1 MMRAR
6 LLRILLFAW
15 WVLGNEGTAALSA
28 RPAPEIDPTLPKTV
42 RLCYEPA
49 RQFCSRHLEGNHNE
63 LYMCLIVTLPNER
76 TAAYTSQCWA
86 RLDWMRA
93 HLLKSGARLPGQ
105 SSPER
110 DANPTNARTSRE
122 HMHADARLPSSSRY
136 RNRPVAARP
145 PLPSTAAIRATALAE
160 PDRARPRTTADCSQ
174 FAFAPQPGSA
184 AVEQAERRARAT
196 RVVSDAEHASARA
209 RSAADIPRLIHQFTH
224 LPDDDSKA
232 HGLLRTEARVRAV
245 HRGWCVR
252 YWDDDELAAFV
263 NASFAGAVADAYF
276 KFPPGVI
283 RSDIARYL
291 LVATYGGWYLDT
303 DIKCSQPLDTL
314 HGRGGVVLT
323 RTAPN
328 PRKPPRPDFRP
339 LVANF
344 VFGSAP
350 DHPFWELVLDEVASL
365 PDPPREGL
373 HDHLD
378 IAMLSGPGLMQR
390 AWARLGEAASATLG
404 VVLEENARLGA
415 WRSPIEKRVWD
426 PYENTTVTPVCVHY
440 NLFSWSRSSA
450 SGGASSV
457 KLETRTALTKEEEDR
472 RSRARRDWICS
483 GGSATVMCR
492 GHGSDRSGDDP
503 NDDFV

>member
-1 MMRAR
+1 M
-6 LLRILLFAW
+6 
-15 WVLGNEGTAALSA
+15 
-28 RPAPEIDPTLPKTV
+28 D
-42 RLCYEPA
+42 
-49 RQFCSRHLEGNHNE
+49 NHND

-76 TAAYTSQCWA
+76 TVCVSMLGTA
-86 RLDWMRA
+86 RLDARSPFKKRRACRAIAGARRQPDELTHEQRA
-93 HLLKSGARLPGQ
+93 HARRRAPHRPGIGTGRWLRA
-105 SSPER
+105 PAV
-110 DANPTNARTSRE
+110 DGGDP
-122 HMHADARLPSSSRY
+122 
-136 RNRPVAARP
+136 
-145 PLPSTAAIRATALAE
+145 ATALAE
-160 PDRARPRTTADCSQ
+160 PDR
-174 FAFAPQPGSA
+174 
-184 AVEQAERRARAT
+184 RARAPRRSARSSRSRRSRGPPPSSERSGAA
-196 RVVSDAEHASARA
+196 RVLRGGENASARA

-291 LVATYGGWYLDT
+291 LVSTYGGWYLDT

-328 PRKPPRPDFRP
+328 PRQPPRPDFRP

-378 IAMLSGPGLMQR
+378 IAMMSGPGLMQR
-390 AWARLGEAASATLG
+390 VWARLGEAASATLG

-440 NLFSWSRSSA
+440 NLFSWLRSSA
-450 SGGASSV
+450 SGGASSA

>member
-1 MMRAR
+1 M
-6 LLRILLFAW
+6 
-15 WVLGNEGTAALSA
+15 
-28 RPAPEIDPTLPKTV
+28 D
-42 RLCYEPA
+42 
-49 RQFCSRHLEGNHNE
+49 NHND

-76 TAAYTSQCWA
+76 TAAYTSQCWE

-160 PDRARPRTTADCSQ
+160 PDRARPRTTAECSQ

-209 RSAADIPRLIHQFTH
+209 RSAADIPRLIHQFMH

-350 DHPFWELVLDEVASL
+350 DHPFWELVLDEVVSL

-373 HDHLD
+373 RDHLD
-378 IAMLSGPGLMQR
+378 IAMMSGPGLMQR
-390 AWARLGEAASATLG
+390 VWARLGEAASATLG

>member
-1 MMRAR
+1 M
-6 LLRILLFAW
+6 
-15 WVLGNEGTAALSA
+15 
-28 RPAPEIDPTLPKTV
+28 
-42 RLCYEPA
+42 
-49 RQFCSRHLEGNHNE
+49 
-63 LYMCLIVTLPNER
+63 ER
-76 TAAYTSQCWA
+76 
-86 RLDWMRA
+86 
-93 HLLKSGARLPGQ
+93 
-105 SSPER
+105 
-110 DANPTNARTSRE
+110 
-122 HMHADARLPSSSRY
+122 
-136 RNRPVAARP
+136 
-145 PLPSTAAIRATALAE
+145 
-160 PDRARPRTTADCSQ
+160 
-174 FAFAPQPGSA
+174 
-184 AVEQAERRARAT
+184 
-196 RVVSDAEHASARA
+196 VSVFHPASARA

-415 WRSPIEKRVWD
+415 WRSPIEKAVWD
-426 PYENTTVTPVCVHY
+426 PYKNQRNVTAVCVHY
-440 NLFSWSRSSA
+440 NLFSWKKAGS
-450 SGGASSV
+450 GASSTT
-457 KLETRTALTKEEEDR
+457 LETRTKITPEENER
-472 RSRARRDWICS
+472 RKRARREWICS
-483 GGSATVMCR
+483 GGSDAAICR
-492 GHGSDRSGDDP
+492 SHGSDESPPTTDDP
-503 NDDFV
+503 APPLSAEDPWEDPLSTTDDPPEGPWDDPPPPLSAAAPPAPPGEDGAPDRSYVLVVAVLVVVIMGAAAFRAPRHSPHVHGPVSVL

>member
-1 MMRAR
+1 
-6 LLRILLFAW
+6 
-15 WVLGNEGTAALSA
+15 
-28 RPAPEIDPTLPKTV
+28 
-42 RLCYEPA
+42 
-49 RQFCSRHLEGNHNE
+49 
-63 LYMCLIVTLPNER
+63 MCLIVTLPNER

-93 HLLKSGARLPGQ
+93 HIKKNGARLPGQ
-105 SSPER
+105 SSPGR
-110 DANPTNARTSRE
+110 YANPTNARTSRE
-122 HMHADARLPSSSRY
+122 QTHADARLPSSSRY

-145 PLPSTAAIRATALAE
+145 PSPSTAALRATALAA

-174 FAFAPQPGSA
+174 FAFAPQPGPA
-184 AVEQAERRARAT
+184 AVEQAERRARAA
-196 RVVSDAEHASARA
+196 RVLRGGENASARA

-328 PRKPPRPDFRP
+328 PRQPPRPDFRP

-350 DHPFWELVLDEVASL
+350 DHPFWELVLDEVVSL

-373 HDHLD
+373 RDHLD
-378 IAMLSGPGLMQR
+378 IAMMSGPGLMQR
-390 AWARLGEAASATLG
+390 VWARLGEAASATLG

-440 NLFSWSRSSA
+440 NLFSWLRSSA
-450 SGGASSV
+450 SGGASSA